1 MIRLPRS
8 LHWRIALAYTALIFL
23 SLGIVSLYLVGFVR
37 DTYIANLQGSLD
49 RQARLVSDR
58 ASVALA
64 DAGQSDAE
72 LQTLIQS
79 LAQISRAR
87 ITVIN
92 AEGAVIAD
100 SLQSPAQ
107 LPSQLGRSEVRAA
120 LSWDDNVGDSA
131 RENTR
136 DSTRDSANTVG
147 IGSSIDGSFDGEMLY
162 AVAPITT
169 DGGIVGAV
177 RVAVP
182 SSRVQPD
189 INLLVASIAVAAV
202 LVGLLSVGAGYFLF
216 RRTSRSVRAVA
227 DGAHRFAQGD
237 LEHRVAPSSTDETRE
252 LAVAFNSMADTIRGM
267 LSDISAESSKLTAML
282 DTMEDGVV
290 VIEADGRITLMNSAA
305 ERLLDISA
313 REAVGGRLVEA
324 LRDHEIQQAAAESLN
339 LGQLRRVE
347 VELLPQRRFLNAI
360 ATPLGGGTDSILLTL
375 HDLTANRQVENTLRE
390 FVTNVSHELRSPLA
404 SVKVMVETLE
414 EGALDDGRTARN
426 FLRRI
431 NREVDRMNAM
441 VEDLL
446 ELSRLES
453 GQQLPSL
460 TPLNLSALVSE
471 VVSEYGGRVD
481 GVEFSASLPPYPAIA
496 LGDRGKL
503 RQALVNLLDNAAKN
517 TEAGSVEVSVVGGE
531 GVHSVRVRDTGAGIA
546 RERLPHVF
554 ERFYKVDRARRDGGS
569 GLGLAIVQQIV
580 QAHGGEVS
588 VESEEGRGST
598 FTFTVLR
605 H

>member
-8 LHWRIALAYTALIFL
+8 LHWRIALAYTALIFV
-23 SLGIVSLYLVGFVR
+23 SLGVVSLYLVSFVR
-37 DTYIANLQGSLD
+37 DTYISNLHDSLD

-58 ASVALA
+58 SSALFT
-64 DAGQSDAE
+64 DGDRNDAE
-72 LQTLIQS
+72 LQALVS
-79 LAQISRAR
+79 GLAQLLDAR
-87 ITVIN
+87 VSVIDSD
-92 AEGAVIAD
+92 GRVVAD
-100 SLQSPAQ
+100 SLQPASQ
-107 LPSQLGRSEVRAA
+107 FPSQVGRSEVRAI
-120 LSWDDNVGDSA
+120 LSGNLSSGAGVGSPLDA
-131 RENTR
+131 T
-136 DSTRDSANTVG
+136 
-147 IGSSIDGSFDGEMLY
+147 FDGAMIY
-162 AVAPITT
+162 SIAPVTNGGDVAA
-169 DGGIVGAV
+169 AV

-182 SSRVQPD
+182 LSQVQPH
-189 INLLVASIAVAAV
+189 INRLIASIVVAALLVGV
-202 LVGLLSVGAGYFLF
+202 LSVGVGYFLF

-227 DGAHRFAQGD
+227 EGANRFAHGD
-237 LEHRVAPSSTDETRE
+237 LEHRVGPSSTEETQE
-252 LAVAFNSMADTIRGM
+252 LAVAFNSMADTIRSM
-267 LSDISAESSKLTAML
+267 LSDMSAESSKLTAML

-305 ERLLDISA
+305 EWLLDISA
-313 REAVGGRLVEA
+313 RDAVGARLVEA
-324 LRDHEIQQAAAESLN
+324 LRDHEIQQVAALSLTT
-339 LGQLRRVE
+339 GQIRQAE
-347 VELLPQRRFLNAI
+347 VELLPHRRFLNAI
-360 ATPLGGGTDSILLTL
+360 ATPLGGSSDNGILLTL

-414 EGALDDGRTARN
+414 EGALEDGRTARN
-426 FLRRI
+426 FLRRM

-453 GQQLPSL
+453 GHQLPSL

-471 VVSEYGGRVD
+471 VVSEYGGRAD
-481 GVEFSASLPPYPAIA
+481 EVEFRTHLPQSPAIA

-503 RQALVNLLDNAAKN
+503 RQVLVNLLDNALKN
-517 TEAGSVEVSVVGGE
+517 TEHGSVAVSIEAEE
-531 GVHSVRVRDTGAGIA
+531 GRHRVSVRDTGAGIA
-546 RERLPHVF
+546 REHLPHIF

-569 GLGLAIVQQIV
+569 GLGLAIARQIV

-598 FTFTVLR
+598 FSFTVLR

>member
-37 DTYIANLQGSLD
+37 DTYIVNLQGSLD
-49 RQARLVSDR
+49 RQAHLVSDR

-72 LQTLIQS
+72 LQALIQS

-87 ITVIN
+87 ITVID
-92 AEGAVIAD
+92 AEGDVIAD
-100 SLQSPAQ
+100 SLQSPAR
-107 LPSQLGRSEVRAA
+107 LPSQLGRGEVRAA
-120 LSWDDNVGDSA
+120 LSWDNGDNA
-131 RENTR
+131 RDNAQ
-136 DSTRDSANTVG
+136 SNANSVG
-147 IGSSIDGSFDGEMLY
+147 IGSSIDGSFDGDMLY
-162 AVAPITT
+162 AVAPIMA

-290 VIEADGRITLMNSAA
+290 VIEEDGRITLMNSAA

-324 LRDHEIQQAAAESLN
+324 LRDHEIQEAAAESLN

-360 ATPLGGGTDSILLTL
+360 ATPLGGGTNSILLTL

-471 VVSEYGGRVD
+471 VVSEYGGGAG

-569 GLGLAIVQQIV
+569 GLRTCHSAADSSGA
-580 QAHGGEVS
+580 
-588 VESEEGRGST
+588 R
-598 FTFTVLR
+598 R
-605 H
+605 